1 MRNGKQIFGEFVNIA
16 NECGP
21 GIRLFS
27 GKGCILRQ
35 TTTTTW
41 AFWRSATAA
50 TMKAL
55 PHFTFTIASP
65 LGRWTCIAS
74 TPSDPIP
81 SFPAITTPQFAM
93 APASHA
99 QKPWKSERKKH
110 TEEPPP
116 AAASSSPFFGGHSDS
131 LGPKQVHN
139 SGVQGQAETRAQCC
153 RKVNEPAMMTMLFGH
168 VSGATCKHDPKLIFK
183 RVAEWELA
191 LLLLLLLFF
200 ISSSQRVEYK
210 VKVQLEFNLP
220 PLGFPWLHK
229 PPLPLTFLVRETLSS
244 DRSIDRSSDGS
255 IQMII
260 FQGTWLLPR
269 QRNRLT
275 SATLFNQPQ
284 NNFHGALIIIVKG
297 GGFNNFRW
305 W

>member
-1 MRNGKQIFGEFVNIA
+1 MANKFLVNSLTLQMSVVRGFA
-16 NECGP
+16 F
-21 GIRLFS
+21 FS

-139 SGVQGQAETRAQCC
+139 SGGAGSGRDTSTVLPKSKRTGDDDDVVWTCERSHLQA
-153 RKVNEPAMMTMLFGH
+153 
-168 VSGATCKHDPKLIFK
+168 
-183 RVAEWELA
+183 
-191 LLLLLLLFF
+191 
-200 ISSSQRVEYK
+200 
-210 VKVQLEFNLP
+210 
-220 PLGFPWLHK
+220 
-229 PPLPLTFLVRETLSS
+229 
-244 DRSIDRSSDGS
+244 RSKID
-255 IQMII
+255 
-260 FQGTWLLPR
+260 F
-269 QRNRLT
+269 
-275 SATLFNQPQ
+275 
-284 NNFHGALIIIVKG
+284 
-297 GGFNNFRW
+297 
-305 W
+305 